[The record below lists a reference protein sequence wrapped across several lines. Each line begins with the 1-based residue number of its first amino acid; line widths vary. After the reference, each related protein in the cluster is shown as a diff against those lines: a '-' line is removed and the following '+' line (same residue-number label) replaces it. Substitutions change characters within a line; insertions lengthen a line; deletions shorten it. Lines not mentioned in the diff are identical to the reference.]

1 MSYQVY
7 ASDTDPP
14 PDSQSVGETITHAP
28 PAPAG
33 LVHAVHAGHEQTMCG
48 LPIDGLYL
56 FPMHVWDT
64 IGPDGGACPRCTAAI
79 AAKDS

>member
-7 ASDTDPP
+7 ATDTDPP
-14 PDSQSVGETITHAP
+14 PESRSVGETFTHGP
-28 PAPAG
+28 PQPAG
-33 LVHAVHAGHEQTMCG
+33 VVHAVDAGSELTMCG

-64 IGPDGGACPRCTAAI
+64 FDAGEGACPACTAAI

>member
-14 PDSQSVGETITHAP
+14 PHSRSAGETVIHAP
-28 PAPAG
+28 PQPTG
-33 LVHAVHAGHEQTMCG
+33 VVHAVHAGSDLTMCG

-64 IGPDGGACPRCTAAI
+64 FSAADGACPACTTAI
-79 AAKDS
+79 AAHDA